1 MLDPE
6 LDQLLP
12 VAEELVRKHLA
23 DKPSA
28 RKPDIVLALRPCVKP
43 VYGWIGNRI
52 ADAKANYLIKLL
64 QKRGILRHALFSTA
78 RRYCILAPFLRCQ
91 HTRYHT
97 KPTT

>member
-12 VAEELVRKHLA
+12 VAEALVRKHLEDMPA
-23 DKPSA
+23 A

-43 VYGWIGNRI
+43 VYGWVGNRI
-52 ADAKANYLIKLL
+52 ADAKSNYLIKLL
-64 QKRGILRHALFSTA
+64 QKRGILRHAVFSTA
-78 RRYCILAPFLRCQ
+78 RRYFILAPFLKCQ
-91 HTRYHT
+91 RTHFHI